1 MVEEVVKEANCQVCG
16 RNLLAGERSTTYVT
30 RDGTRA
36 VVCELCKPRAEA
48 AGWMLPEEADQL
60 RARSGGRERRRS
72 RGQVLGGLL
81 AKFPAGNGE
90 SGDEQAPE
98 GERRRRPARAER
110 SQRPS
115 PERPPEEDRAPPVRP
130 ERVEAAGEA
139 PGTTVPE
146 ALGAF
151 NASNHR
157 RTVAG
162 LTRTLGPPRA
172 SALAIRASNGLPG
185 ARLTVAW
192 ELTWYQW
199 EVGPGSGGPEVR
211 ESGKGETIDQLG
223 AADRTWNLLVA
234 ADGTL
239 EQRSVA
245 PVADAGEAPR

>member
-1 MVEEVVKEANCQVCG
+1 MVEEVVREATCQVCG

-60 RARSGGRERRRS
+60 QARSGGRERRRS

-81 AKFPAGNGE
+81 SRFPAGNGE
-90 SGDEQAPE
+90 SGEEEAAEAP
-98 GERRRRPARAER
+98 RRRPARAER
-110 SQRPS
+110 ARHPAS
-115 PERPPEEDRAPPVRP
+115 ERPPEEGRAAPAPP
-130 ERVEAAGEA
+130 ERVTVAGDA
-139 PGTTVPE
+139 PGTTVLE

-172 SALAIRASNGLPG
+172 SALAIRVSNGLPG

-199 EVGPGSGGPEVR
+199 EIGPGPGGPEVR
-211 ESGKGETIDQLG
+211 ESGKGETIDQLR

>member
-1 MVEEVVKEANCQVCG
+1 MVDEVVRDSNCQVCG
-16 RNLLAGERSTTYVT
+16 RGLLPGERSTVYLT
-30 RDGTRA
+30 RDGTQA

-48 AGWMLPEEADQL
+48 AGWILPEDADQFH
-60 RARSGGRERRRS
+60 ARPGNRERRRP

-81 AKFPAGNGE
+81 ARFPAGNGE
-90 SGDEQAPE
+90 ATEEEPGDDDS
-98 GERRRRPARAER
+98 RRRPTRSERARRSVAEERREDVQAPLVRAE
-110 SQRPS
+110 
-115 PERPPEEDRAPPVRP
+115 PV
-130 ERVEAAGEA
+130 ETAGDA
-139 PGTTVPE
+139 PGITMPE
-146 ALGAF
+146 ALAAF

-172 SALAIRASNGLPG
+172 SALAIRASSGLPG

-199 EVGPGSGGPEVR
+199 EIGPGRGGPEVR

-239 EQRSVA
+239 EQRRVA
-245 PVADAGEAPR
+245 PATDAGEAPR